1 MDIFL
6 GVGETVVVNT
16 HLGLIKIECSEE
28 GCEGQKQAPKAIAV
42 KITPSKDTRVQEMQH
57 DDYTFLVRGDPTHA
71 LDRWMPKLE
80 TKSG

>member
-42 KITPSKDTRVQEMQH
+42 KITPSIGTQTSACVIGST
-57 DDYTFLVRGDPTHA
+57 TFQLQFRRPSV
-71 LDRWMPKLE
+71 
-80 TKSG
+80 